1 MDGSIADLTVA
12 ELCMI
17 CDVCLIFLGDNNYG
31 ILKYKLR
38 IQSPITSPAASG
50 TDEKPDK
57 TVETTTTTE
66 GEPSSGTVVGI
77 LNEDLSTGTVVSLP
91 QSPISIELE
100 AAKSLLALKNE
111 GDTTNQL
118 NIQQPLNSSL
128 PVTSPAHPTT
138 NDSNPNPP
146 PPEANINKTV
156 KLNKESENLS
166 EVAVSKENNLTQNVE
181 IQAVEM
187 TVVGNIT

>member
-17 CDVCLIFLGDNNYG
+17 CDVHLIFLGDSNYG
-31 ILKYKLR
+31 VLKYKQH

-57 TVETTTTTE
+57 IVDATKTTE

-91 QSPISIELE
+91 QSLISIELE
-100 AAKSLLALKNE
+100 AAKSLLALKSE

-118 NIQQPLNSSL
+118 NNQQPLSSSL
-128 PVTSPAHPTT
+128 PMTSPAHPTT
-138 NDSNPNPP
+138 NDPNPS
-146 PPEANINKTV
+146 PPEANNIKTV
-156 KLNKESENLS
+156 KPNKESDNLP
-166 EVAVSKENNLTQNVE
+166 EVTQSKENNLTHHVE
-181 IQAVEM
+181 
-187 TVVGNIT
+187 T